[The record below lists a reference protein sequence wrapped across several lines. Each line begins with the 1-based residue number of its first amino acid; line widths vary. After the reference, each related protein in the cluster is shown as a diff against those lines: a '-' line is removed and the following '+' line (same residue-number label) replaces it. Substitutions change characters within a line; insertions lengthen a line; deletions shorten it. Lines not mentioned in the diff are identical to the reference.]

1 MGALSYYFWDIP
13 GILKSIQEG
22 ICDITAADTFEDC
35 IGPIKRIK
43 QHIIGPSIL

>member
-1 MGALSYYFWDIP
+1 MLEKKP
-13 GILKSIQEG
+13 VVLKLTYIKRIQEG